1 MSGVRWLIMSSKRV
15 WAVRGQY
22 DRLRGNEWEYDTLE
36 GALSDVAYMQ
46 ETGYSASMRSYVVP
60 A

>member
-15 WAVRGQY
+15 WAVKGHYFNRTGITTEHESLELALEDVGY
-22 DRLRGNEWEYDTLE
+22 LWEA
-36 GALSDVAYMQ
+36 GFGS
-46 ETGYSASMRSYVVP
+46 SMRSYVVP